1 MGIDYTNNDNI
12 NNINRKYWKEKKGRK
27 QMAPNLTIRDY
38 FRQQSFQSSLEA
50 YKHIEGERIGKWKKE
65 FY

>member
-1 MGIDYTNNDNI
+1 
-12 NNINRKYWKEKKGRK
+12 
-27 QMAPNLTIRDY
+27 MAPNLTIRDY

-50 YKHIEGERIGKWKKE
+50 YKHIEGGSIGKLKKE